1 MPFAWAGVQ
10 VHAAGGAALRVR
22 LARAGAGDGLA
33 VHAAAPDGTPVLTA
47 GSLVLRPVTAAVL
60 DAARGGLASALFTID
75 WVPLPAAS
83 PPAGQWAVIG
93 SDALAAALA
102 GAGAGVAAYPDLPAL
117 RQAIAAGA
125 AAPDM
130 VAAAAGALAGHGAAG
145 GHDAAAGARAAVR
158 HVLGLV
164 QDWLAEARLAG
175 TALVLVT
182 RGAGRRAR
190 PGHQ

>member
-102 GAGAGVAAYPDLPAL
+102 GAGAGAAAYPDLPAL

-130 VAAAAGALAGHGAAG
+130 VAAARGRPCRARRR
-145 GHDAAAGARAAVR
+145 RAA
-158 HVLGLV
+158 
-164 QDWLAEARLAG
+164 
-175 TALVLVT
+175 TMP
-182 RGAGRRAR
+182 R
-190 PGHQ
+190 PGRGPPSGTSWAWSRTGWPRPAWPARRWCW